1 MDNCLL
7 CQINDADK
15 TGSHIIPSF
24 LMKRI
29 NGGGQRDHE
38 IGFVMKNCTVDT
50 YFGRDIYEE
59 QRTAITSD
67 EEKLDSRNNYDVK
80 DHILCKKCETY
91 FSGLESK
98 YATSINLKFA
108 SSANTINTKVLPCE
122 ALLFWCSIIWRV
134 SVTGHLGKRLHPDLE
149 ERLRSALATNDTS
162 ELNIHYALFRCKDY
176 SNKTGMGTSV
186 CMDIKDSIVL
196 LFVDE
201 YMLVMLFDMV
211 DEKSDAELFEIGI
224 TLKKDSLNNGL
235 REEEIAPLPIDVF
248 SQLMY
253 SVIRVSI
260 EEMCLPEKF
269 NELHKH
275 LFGEKIPQKV
285 LSDVFK
291 KLQEDCKL
299 GDKYTI
305 QNYSL
310 CYKEALRQNGFIME
324 NDDGTLVLTSS
335 RQNYSHL

>member
-59 QRTAITSD
+59 ERTAITSD

-98 YATSINLKFA
+98 YATSINLKFT

-149 ERLRSALATNDTS
+149 ERLRIALATNDTS

-253 SVIRVSI
+253 SVIRVFI

-285 LSDVFK
+285 LSDIFK

-335 RQNYSHL
+335 RQNYSQL

>member
-1 MDNCLL
+1 M
-7 CQINDADK
+7 
-15 TGSHIIPSF
+15 
-24 LMKRI
+24 
-29 NGGGQRDHE
+29 
-38 IGFVMKNCTVDT
+38 
-50 YFGRDIYEE
+50 
-59 QRTAITSD
+59 
-67 EEKLDSRNNYDVK
+67 
-80 DHILCKKCETY
+80 
-91 FSGLESK
+91 
-98 YATSINLKFA
+98 
-108 SSANTINTKVLPCE
+108 
-122 ALLFWCSIIWRV
+122 
-134 SVTGHLGKRLHPDLE
+134 E

-253 SVIRVSI
+253 SVIRVFI

-275 LFGEKIPQKV
+275 FFGEKIPQKV